1 MRLTMRELGVILFL
15 LALNHNIQAQTTKS
29 EACSLP
35 PDGGPESEEE
45 VRVYMYYDAVKDNCY
60 PFRYSGKGGNA
71 NRFTTERQC
80 MRNCSQRADE
90 LFPREERKA
99 CYLPKKAGECYG
111 HYLRYYYSPEHH
123 TCKSFYWSG
132 CVGNGNRFLTMNW
145 CNTTCYN
152 AADEGLEDY
161 SGESDV
167 PVGIIL
173 GVVFGLIGA
182 VILIVVI
189 VFAVKNKNKPSSK
202 KRGKKDGKSAEKPL
216 KEQAIEMG
224 EGEAQP
230 ATLEVSTIQ
239 S

>member
-1 MRLTMRELGVILFL
+1 MTMWLTMRELGIILFIF
-15 LALNHNIQAQTTKS
+15 ALNHNIQAQTTKS
-29 EACSLP
+29 AACSLTA
-35 PDGGPESEEE
+35 DVGTGSESE
-45 VRVYMYYDAVKDNCY
+45 VRAYMYYDAEKDNCY
-60 PFRYSGKGGNA
+60 PFRYFGSGGNA
-71 NRFTTERQC
+71 NRFITERQC
-80 MRNCSQRADE
+80 MRNCSNRADE
-90 LFPREERKA
+90 LFPKDERQA
-99 CYLPKKAGECYG
+99 CYLPKKPGECVG

-123 TCKSFYWSG
+123 TCKSFYWTG
-132 CVGNGNRFLTMNW
+132 CVGNGNRFLTLSW
-145 CNTTCYN
+145 CNATCYN

-189 VFAVKNKNKPSSK
+189 VFAVKKKPSSK
-202 KRGKKDGKSAEKPL
+202 KHGKKDGKSAEQPL

-224 EGEAQP
+224 GGEAQP
-230 ATLEVSTIQ
+230 DTLEVSSIQ